1 MPMDHRIGIDDER
14 EAATLPLSDD
24 LMAMIGRLIEYAANR
39 VMAAR
44 RAVRRAALDALHALV
59 SHIALMLILLA
70 RLIVQWA
77 GVAAGEDRH
86 GGGCAER
93 HLHHP
98 PQAWAAP

>member
-1 MPMDHRIGIDDER
+1 MPMDHQIGIVEEQ

-24 LMAMIGRLIEYAANR
+24 VMAMIGRLIEYAAGR

-44 RAVRRAALDALHALV
+44 RAIRCAALDALRALV
-59 SHIALMLILLA
+59 SHIALMLILLS
-70 RLIVQWA
+70 RLIVRWA
-77 GVAAGEDRH
+77 GVAAGDDRH
-86 GGGCAER
+86 GGGRAER